1 MVIKSNGKENHM
13 GKHALR
19 SYEWETTW
27 YQTGIDNQKKNVIIY
42 DAYFVGSINVR
53 VGKANLNRLPLTA
66 RAWGFNCTC
75 QIIRLVLVHRRER
88 YRCLPTF

>member
-1 MVIKSNGKENHM
+1 M

-27 YQTGIDNQKKNVIIY
+27 YQTGIDNPKKKKKVIIY
-42 DAYFVGSINVR
+42 GAYFVGSINVR

-66 RAWGFNCTC
+66 RAWGFNCTR

-88 YRCLPTF
+88 YRRLPTF